1 MELNFLQA
9 LTVHCLLFTR
19 MNNHFLEVGR
29 IKAIYRYPVKSM
41 RGESLE
47 EVGVGWYGL
56 NGDRRFAFIRG
67 DQGNSGFPWLTGRQ
81 IPEMLQYV
89 SRFTNPD
96 DLLQS
101 PVEVE
106 TPRGRVLPVY
116 SEELRQELAH
126 AYGHDVQFMKLK
138 RGLFDSLP
146 LSLMSTATADALSQT
161 SGQPV
166 DFRRFRQNIIIETF
180 SGQPFAEEEWLDSTL
195 TFGELPDA
203 PRIRLNRR
211 IERCAMINLDPDSS
225 EKRPELLRHVAQT
238 RANCVGVHA
247 TPERPGSIRLGDVVH
262 LWV

>member
-1 MELNFLQA
+1 
-9 LTVHCLLFTR
+9 
-19 MNNHFLEVGR
+19 MNSHFLEVGR
-29 IKAIYRYPVKSM
+29 VVALYRYPVKSM

-47 EVGVGWYGL
+47 AAEIGWYGL

-67 DQGNSGFPWLTGRQ
+67 DQANSGFPWLTGRQ

-89 SRFTNPD
+89 ARFTNPD

-101 PVEVE
+101 AVEVV
-106 TPRGRVLPVY
+106 TPRGRVLPVH
-116 SEELRQELAH
+116 SAELRQELAQ
-126 AYGHDVQFMKLK
+126 AYGDEVQFMKLK

-161 SGQPV
+161 SGEAV

-180 SGQPFAEEEWLDSTL
+180 SGKPFAEEGWLDGVL
-195 TFGELPDA
+195 TFGERPDA

-211 IERCAMINLDPDSS
+211 IERCAMINLDPDTSA
-225 EKRPELLRHVAQT
+225 KRPSLLRHVAQT
-238 RANCVGVHA
+238 RDNCVGVHA
-247 TPERPGSIRLGDVVH
+247 TPERHGPICLGDVVR